1 MWVCTN
7 GLEDGLNLL
16 RHYLDGLDKQDALLL
31 MDSQRCGDAKQQV
44 KDLQDHFKPKNNK
57 ARYDY
62 NTIVISLYGYLERF
76 IEDLIAEYLA
86 LIASQVPSFSKLPTS
101 IQNNHLELSLDLVR
115 KADYQRNAGSVRVQD
130 IVARLHSC
138 FTTPNKYQLNDQAY
152 AQHTANFRQ
161 SVVVDTLNKCGIT
174 DIGLGLRQSEPLIDF
189 LRQEDPERDM
199 QAYMAASDDI
209 VFARLN
215 DLANRRNDVAHGN
228 LADEILSRE
237 LLRTYIGFI
246 EAYARGLALVVYER
260 SLPFLLERSLTLG
273 AAIAV
278 YDHRI
283 VCVNLPAGTISVGDT
298 LIAKTQ
304 DTSRPYKA
312 GAIKEI
318 EQNNTQLTTID
329 GGPDVKVGL
338 LVEFGAKDNQD
349 FYVLSKTP
357 QTQGDVA
364 L

>member
-7 GLEDGLNLL
+7 KLEVGLNLL

-31 MDSQRCGDAKQQV
+31 LDPETCAEAKHQV
-44 KDLQDHFKPKNNK
+44 KVLQDHFKPKNNK

-76 IEDLIAEYLA
+76 IEDLIGEYLA
-86 LIASQVPSFSKLPTS
+86 LIVSEVPTFSKLPTS

-115 KADYQRNAGSVRVQD
+115 KADNQRNAGRVRVED

-138 FTTPNKYQLNDQAY
+138 FATPENYRLNDEAY

-161 SVVVDTLNKCGIT
+161 SVVVETLNRCGIADT
-174 DIGLGLRQSEPLIDF
+174 GSSLRQSEPLVEF
-189 LRQEDPERDM
+189 LRRENPERDI
-199 QAYMAASDDI
+199 QTYMAAGDDI

-228 LADEILSRE
+228 LADEVLSRE
-237 LLRTYIGFI
+237 LLHTYIGFI

-260 SLPFLLERSLTLG
+260 SLPFLLERSLALG

-283 VCVNLPAGTISVGDT
+283 VCVTLRAGTISVGDT
-298 LIAKTQ
+298 LIAKTL
-304 DTSRPYKA
+304 DASRPYKA

-318 EQNNTQLTTID
+318 EQNNTKLTSID
-329 GGPDVKVGL
+329 GGLGVKVGL

-349 FYVLSKTP
+349 FYVLGRGGP
-357 QTQGDVA
+357 
-364 L
+364 